1 MRQVNYILYTDT
13 FFTKYQSMVLNTC
26 YRIYKD
32 AEFLHFTPM
41 ISKSEAGMSLDK
53 IKLNVSVENEIFMDN
68 APEYTG

>member
-1 MRQVNYILYTDT
+1 
-13 FFTKYQSMVLNTC
+13 MVLNTC